1 MAKWGEGDPRWI
13 VEERADATN
22 VNNWH
27 WTERDV
33 TAWSSNRLRQ
43 LLLGVRVEGS
53 EGVCEVT
60 EVSRLDGEASINNRK
75 GKLFFF
81 YEFQLRANWLGTSC
95 SGLKYRGTVDVPNL
109 SDENDE
115 DDLDISVSLC
125 KDQPSTPLLDLMK
138 SSGGTEVR
146 RVLGQYVR
154 DLKSDFSQGMILP
167 TADGQK
173 PSTPVAS
180 KKNQVKAAKTQ
191 VSSDAR
197 RSSSPAT
204 CPTGVH
210 IQTCSFGL
218 KETFQTSAEELY
230 RTFINQ
236 EFVQVFTRSAA
247 TVDARRGGKFLL
259 LDGSVSGEFTELV
272 PDQRIEMRWRFRTWP
287 SGESDAMKCCCCCC
301 RTPESSGCSI
311 RALRLHQAGAG
322 RRRRRDGAAAGGQ
335 RSSCWR
341 GGDHQGG
348 LEALLPAGHQTN
360 LWILRGPEPRGASTA
375 PTETE
380 KSLTF
385 LVLPLEGQ
393 LAS

>member
-33 TAWSSNRLRQ
+33 SAWSSERLRQ
-43 LLLGVRVEGS
+43 LLLGVRVEGP

-60 EVSRLDGEASINNRK
+60 DVSKLDGEASINNRK
-75 GKLFFF
+75 GKLFYF
-81 YEFQLRANWLGTSC
+81 YEFQLKASWLGTSC
-95 SGLKYRGTVDVPNL
+95 SGLKYRGTIDVPNL

-138 SSGGTEVR
+138 RSGIKEVR

-173 PSTPVAS
+173 PSTPVVT
-180 KKNQVKAAKTQ
+180 KKNQVKSSKTQ
-191 VSSDAR
+191 ISSDAKC
-197 RSSSPAT
+197 SSGPAP
-204 CPTGVH
+204 CPKGVH
-210 IQTCSFGL
+210 IQTCSFSL
-218 KETFQTSAEELY
+218 KETFQTSADELY

-247 TVDARRGGKFLL
+247 TVDGRRGGRFQL

-272 PDQRIEMRWRFRTWP
+272 PDQRIDMRWRFRTWP
-287 SGESDAMKCCCCCC
+287 NEHYATVSLELLDRGDETELKAEC
-301 RTPESSGCSI
+301 RGV
-311 RALRLHQAGAG
+311 
-322 RRRRRDGAAAGGQ
+322 
-335 RSSCWR
+335 
-341 GGDHQGG
+341 
-348 LEALLPAGHQTN
+348 PAGEEETTREGWKRFYFQAIKQTF
-360 LWILRGPEPRGASTA
+360 GY
-375 PTETE
+375 
-380 KSLTF
+380 
-385 LVLPLEGQ
+385 
-393 LAS
+393 

>member
-33 TAWSSNRLRQ
+33 SAWSSERLRQ
-43 LLLGVRVEGS
+43 LLLAIRVEGP

-60 EVSRLDGEASINNRK
+60 DVSKLDGEASINNRK

-95 SGLKYRGTVDVPNL
+95 SGVKYRGTIDVPNL

-138 SSGGTEVR
+138 RSGIKEVR
-146 RVLGQYVR
+146 MVLGQYVH

-173 PSTPVAS
+173 PSTPVVT
-180 KKNQVKAAKTQ
+180 KKKQVKTSKIQITSEAK
-191 VSSDAR
+191 S
-197 RSSSPAT
+197 SSSPVP
-204 CPTGVH
+204 CPTGSR
-210 IQTCSFGL
+210 IQTCCFSL
-218 KETFQTSAEELY
+218 KETFLTSADELY

-247 TVDARRGGKFLL
+247 TVDGRRGGIFQL
-259 LDGSVSGEFTELV
+259 LDGSVSGEFSKLV

-287 SGESDAMKCCCCCC
+287 NDHYATISLELVDRGDATELKLEC
-301 RTPESSGCSI
+301 RGV
-311 RALRLHQAGAG
+311 
-322 RRRRRDGAAAGGQ
+322 
-335 RSSCWR
+335 
-341 GGDHQGG
+341 
-348 LEALLPAGHQTN
+348 PAGEEETTREGWNRFYFQAIKQTF
-360 LWILRGPEPRGASTA
+360 GY
-375 PTETE
+375 
-380 KSLTF
+380 
-385 LVLPLEGQ
+385 
-393 LAS
+393 

>member
-1 MAKWGEGDPRWI
+1 MWFYFESLCGEQQLRFQLLWVKPQTEGLPVQFWSSGSIRSGVYPSSMAKWGEGDPRWI

-33 TAWSSNRLRQ
+33 TAWSSDRLRQ

-95 SGLKYRGTVDVPNL
+95 SGLKYRGTIDVPNL

-115 DDLDISVSLC
+115 DDLDISVCLC

-138 SSGGTEVR
+138 RSGGKEVR

-180 KKNQVKAAKTQ
+180 KKNQVKTSKTQ
-191 VSSDAR
+191 VSSDAK

-204 CPTGVH
+204 CPTGVR
-210 IQTCSFGL
+210 IQTCSFSL
-218 KETFQTSAEELY
+218 RETFQTSADELY

-287 SGESDAMKCCCCCC
+287 SEHCA
-301 RTPESSGCSI
+301 TI
-311 RALRLHQAGAG
+311 RLELV
-322 RRRRRDGAAAGGQ
+322 D
-335 RSSCWR
+335 R
-341 GGDHQGG
+341 GDETELE
-348 LEALLPAGHQTN
+348 LEARGVPAGEEETTREGWRRFYLQAIKQTF
-360 LWILRGPEPRGASTA
+360 GY
-375 PTETE
+375 
-380 KSLTF
+380 
-385 LVLPLEGQ
+385 
-393 LAS
+393 